1 MPIILAADATPAW
14 VTTAIWAV
22 VLLIFL
28 VLFRA
33 PLTKLIEGL
42 AEFSFKANS
51 SGVEA
56 SFRRQQ
62 AEAAASLAAASA
74 SRPSGDVPP
83 TDAKAIA
90 ETVERSVP
98 RSEAKRFSRATVLWV
113 DDRPDNNTYER
124 RAFEAV
130 GFHFTLAKST
140 EEALAILKE
149 RKFSAIISDMGR
161 PPDPQAGYT
170 LLSALRSS
178 GDNTPFII
186 YAGSDSPEHKRM
198 AQQRGAQGS
207 TNNPQELFRLVTSA
221 IIDHSESDRNG

>member
-1 MPIILAADATPAW
+1 MPIILAADVTPSW
-14 VTTAIWAV
+14 VTTIIWAA
-22 VLLIFL
+22 VLITFL

-33 PLTKLIEGL
+33 PLTKLIGGL

-74 SRPSGDVPP
+74 SRPSDDTPP
-83 TDAKAIA
+83 DAKAIA

-124 RAFEAV
+124 RAFEAI

-140 EEALAILKE
+140 EEALNILKHQ
-149 RKFSAIISDMGR
+149 KFSAIISDMGR

-170 LLSALRSS
+170 LLDAIRQS
-178 GDNTPFII
+178 GDTTPFVI
-186 YAGSDSPEHKRM
+186 YAGSNAPQHKRM
-198 AQQRGAQGS
+198 ALERAAQGS
-207 TNNPQELFRLVTSA
+207 TNNPQELFSLVTSA
-221 IIDHSESDRNG
+221 IIEHAEPNRNG